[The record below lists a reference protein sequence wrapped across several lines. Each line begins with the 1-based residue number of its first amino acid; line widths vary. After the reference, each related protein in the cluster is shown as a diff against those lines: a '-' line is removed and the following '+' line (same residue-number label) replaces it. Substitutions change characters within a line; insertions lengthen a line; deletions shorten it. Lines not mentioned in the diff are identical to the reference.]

1 MGHKYAQVIVNNRS
15 RNTDREYT
23 YTIEE
28 RDYDSVRIGSKVIVP
43 FGQGNKLV
51 EAFVVGIQSELDKSI
66 SRIKAV
72 KEVVEKDTFLSEELV
87 ELCKWIKEK
96 YMCQFIDALQCVVP
110 SGTSL
115 RSQRKIRLTGM
126 GINDLLSEQG
136 CRLSTRQKEILN
148 ILQNYSEISEESLNG
163 YFDVASIRS
172 DLNELSKM
180 KFIDIDEE
188 FKRTIS
194 TILKKNIKLNEEK
207 NIQEM
212 ITSLSRGAIK
222 QKEVL
227 ELLSIRGTMDLSE
240 LKSSLC
246 VSPST
251 INTLQEKGFIVIGF
265 EERRRD
271 PYESI
276 VIEMTS
282 SPTLTQE
289 QIRIINH
296 INPVIKENV
305 HETILI
311 HGVTGS
317 GKTEIYMQL
326 VESVLNRSK
335 EAIVLVPEIALATQ
349 IVERFKARFGDIV
362 GVLHSKLSLG
372 ERFDEWQ
379 RIKKGD
385 VKIVIGARSAVFAPC
400 SNLGIIIIDEEHE
413 GSYKSEHNPKY
424 HTIEVAEKRCRDSN
438 ALLILGSATPS
449 VESYSKAM
457 NGLYNKFE
465 MHKRFNET
473 PLPSIEVV
481 DMRDEMKKGNRS
493 IFSESLSRDIKEC
506 LSSKKQVILFLNRRG
521 HSTFVSCRSCGYVA
535 KCPHCEISLTYHSKL
550 QNLSCHYCGYT
561 CNPPKICPACTS
573 KYIKYFGI
581 GTEKLEELTKSSFP
595 DARVARLDLDTTTR
609 KGAMYNLLQRFKEG
623 SIDILVGTQMIAKG
637 LDFPNVNVVGVIS
650 ADTSLNLPD
659 FRAAERTFQLITQ
672 VAGRAGRGEIR
683 GKVVVQ
689 TYEPEHYGITTAKN
703 NDFYGFYNQE
713 IKLRKEF
720 KYPPFVNLLAILFL
734 SENELSIK
742 QCAMYFKNK
751 LSKKLTEYAINEEEN
766 LMGPQ
771 PAPISKVKNRFRWQL
786 LMKCELVDQNILNG
800 IINDIREECLNMK
813 RFSNVIISLDI
824 NPYSML

>member
-1 MGHKYAQVIVNNRS
+1 MGHRYAQVIVNNRS

-23 YTIEE
+23 YYIEDS
-28 RDYDSVRIGSKVIVP
+28 DYDSISIGSKVIVP

-51 EAFVVGIQSELDKSI
+51 EAFVVDMHDELDKGI
-66 SRIKAV
+66 TRVKAV
-72 KEVVEKDTFLSEELV
+72 KQVVENDTFLSEELV

-96 YMCQFIDALQCVVP
+96 YLCQFIDALQSVVP

-115 RSQRKIRLTGM
+115 RSQRRISLNGKYFDDNI
-126 GINDLLSEQG
+126 SEY
-136 CRLSTRQKEILN
+136 SSHFSSRQKEIIQ
-148 ILQNYSEISEESLNG
+148 ILQNYSEISEDSLKS
-163 YFDVASIRS
+163 YFEVASIRT
-172 DLNELSKM
+172 DLNELSKR
-180 KFIDIDEE
+180 KIIDIDEE
-188 FKRTIS
+188 FKGTIRTV
-194 TILKKNIKLNEEK
+194 LKKNIKLNENK

-212 ITSLSRGAIK
+212 IESLSSSAIK
-222 QKEVL
+222 QKAVL
-227 ELLSIRGTMDLSE
+227 ELLSIQGIMELSE
-240 LKSSLC
+240 LKSELC

-251 INTLQEKGFIVIGF
+251 INTLQEKGFIEISF

-271 PYESI
+271 PYKSI
-276 VIEMTS
+276 VVEATS

-289 QIRIINH
+289 QIHIINN
-296 INPVIKENV
+296 INPLIKENL
-305 HETILI
+305 HKIFLI

-317 GKTEIYMQL
+317 GKTEIYMRL
-326 VESVLNRSK
+326 VETVLKRSK

-362 GVLHSKLSLG
+362 AVLHSKLSLG

-379 RIKKGD
+379 RIKRGD

-424 HTIEVAEKRCRDSN
+424 HTIEVAEKRCRDMN

-449 VESYSKAM
+449 MESYSKAM
-457 NGLYNKFE
+457 NGLYNKLE
-465 MHKRFNET
+465 MHKRFNEN

-481 DMRDEMKKGNRS
+481 DMRSEIKKGNRS
-493 IFSESLSRDIKEC
+493 IFSESLSKEINEC
-506 LSSKKQVILFLNRRG
+506 LNSNKQVILFLNRRG

-535 KCPHCEISLTYHSKL
+535 KCPHCEISLTYHSKV

-561 CNPPKICPACTS
+561 CNPPKTCPACTS

-581 GTEKLEELTKSSFP
+581 GTEKLEELTKHSFP
-595 DARVARLDLDTTTR
+595 NARVARLDLDTTTR

-637 LDFPNVNVVGVIS
+637 LDFPNVNFVGVIS

-659 FRAAERTFQLITQ
+659 FRATERTFQLITQ

-689 TYEPEHYGITTAKN
+689 TYEPEHYAIVTAKN
-703 NDFYGFYNQE
+703 NDYYGFYSQE

-720 KYPPFVNLLAILFL
+720 RYPPFVNLFTVLFL
-734 SENELSIK
+734 SENEIMIK
-742 QCAMYFKNK
+742 QCAKYFKNK
-751 LSKKLTEYAINEEEN
+751 LGKKLAELDIKEEDN
-766 LMGPQ
+766 LLGPQ

-800 IINDIREECLNMK
+800 IINDIKEECLNMK
-813 RFSNVIISLDI
+813 KFNNVFISLDI